1 MRYGRFHWTVLGAAL
16 GSVLL
21 VELARRLVDARLWWI
36 WPVVLAAGVLVF
48 TRVVFAKM
56 TALNLAAQSHELR
69 AERLFTSAAVGMV
82 LVSGGCKILR
92 MNPAAERLT
101 GWKSAEL
108 EGHSFCSDLFAPGAD
123 GKAICFEACLRVPS
137 SANAEPL
144 TTMTLQTKAGRRL
157 AVAVCMTAL
166 QGNEFY
172 LFFWDISERTRL
184 ERELAR
190 RRRQAESLYQV
201 GREMVAM
208 VDLGQNL
215 ERLLAKARE
224 VMEADFAGWGT
235 LHESSLELHW
245 QVAVGASSTFSQT
258 PLPLGDTVVGRVLA
272 AGRPYVTQNL
282 HTDLLSS
289 EAAAAAVEAE
299 HLKAAMAV
307 PLQVRDRQYGVLFVA
322 HRQAV
327 RMSDEDLLLLSNL
340 GSHMAIAVENND
352 LLGRMQQVA
361 ALEERQRLAR
371 DMHDSFGQI
380 LTYLGMRLHLLGG
393 MARSHQATDMVS
405 EIDDL
410 HATLKEAHQDVRRSI
425 YQLKESGPA
434 LASLWERWSEGLR
447 QFHEQTGIHVEMTG
461 HESMPAHLPDSVE
474 SQVTRVIQE
483 AMANVRNHSG
493 ASHVWLKVYRDGA
506 NVVIAVQD
514 DGCGFETGTV
524 VGPGEYH
531 FGLHIMRERIESVGG
546 NLVIA
551 SEIGLG
557 TEVRLT
563 IPVAEGGR
571 YDHVTAQSPA
581 GR

>member
-21 VELARRLVDARLWWI
+21 VELARRLVDARLWWV
-36 WPVVLAAGVLVF
+36 WPVVLVAGVLVF
-48 TRVVFAKM
+48 TRVVFAKI

-82 LVSGGCKILR
+82 LVSGGCKVLR

-101 GWKSAEL
+101 GWQSAEL

-123 GKAICFEACLRVPS
+123 GKPICFEACLRVPA
-137 SANAEPL
+137 SASAEPL
-144 TTMTLQTKAGRRL
+144 TTMTLQTKSGRRL
-157 AVAVCMTAL
+157 AVAVCITTL
-166 QGNEFY
+166 QDNEFY

-184 ERELAR
+184 ERELAK

-208 VDLGQNL
+208 VDLDRNL

-224 VMEADFAGWGT
+224 VMEADFAGWAT
-235 LHESSLELHW
+235 LHETSPELHW
-245 QVAVGASSTFSQT
+245 QVAVGASSTFSRT
-258 PLPLGDTVVGRVLA
+258 PLALGDTVVGRVLA

-289 EAAAAAVEAE
+289 EAAAAVEAE
-299 HLKAAMAV
+299 HFKAAMAV

-322 HRQAV
+322 HRQPA

-352 LLGRMQQVA
+352 LLRRMQQVA

-380 LTYLGMRLHLLGG
+380 LTFVGMRLHLLGG
-393 MARSHQATDMVS
+393 MARAHQATDMVS

-434 LASLWERWSEGLR
+434 LASLWDRWTETMR
-447 QFHEQTGIHVEMTG
+447 QFQEQTGIQVEMTG
-461 HESMPAHLPDSVE
+461 HESMPAHLPDEVE

-483 AMANVRNHSG
+483 ALANIRNHSG
-493 ASHVWLKVYRDGA
+493 ASNAWVKAYRDGA
-506 NVVIAVQD
+506 NLVIAVQD
-514 DGCGFETGTV
+514 NGCGFETGTV

-551 SEIGLG
+551 SDIGLG

-563 IPVAEGGR
+563 VPAVEGGS

-581 GR
+581 RR